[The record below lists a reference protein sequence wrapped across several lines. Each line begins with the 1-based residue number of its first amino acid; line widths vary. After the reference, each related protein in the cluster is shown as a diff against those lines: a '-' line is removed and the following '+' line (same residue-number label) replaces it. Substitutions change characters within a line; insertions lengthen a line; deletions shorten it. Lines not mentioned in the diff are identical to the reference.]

1 MNVEAIILLQRKRQF
16 RQKTPLYRTEPA
28 ARPLDR
34 GLGFGIHG
42 FRHGAHGVVMV
53 AAYGHGSAIDKAHD
67 NINRPFRI
75 GAISDVIAEAN
86 YPFRAPRPRKVE
98 ARAERLPVGMDI
110 RKHSQQHDFLRG
122 YDTACSGAGLDGY
135 QTTPRQWAAIA
146 PKAGNGMPP
155 WHSNKPHGVRRQ

>member
-1 MNVEAIILLQRKRQF
+1 
-16 RQKTPLYRTEPA
+16 
-28 ARPLDR
+28 
-34 GLGFGIHG
+34 
-42 FRHGAHGVVMV
+42 MV

-86 YPFRAPRPRKVE
+86 YPFRAPRR
-98 ARAERLPVGMDI
+98 ARSRHALNACRLAWI
-110 RKHSQQHDFLRG
+110 SANTASSTFLRG

-155 WHSNKPHGVRRQ
+155 WHSNKPRGAAAIVRGDDLAFTRRFQAPEQQGQQGVDPRG